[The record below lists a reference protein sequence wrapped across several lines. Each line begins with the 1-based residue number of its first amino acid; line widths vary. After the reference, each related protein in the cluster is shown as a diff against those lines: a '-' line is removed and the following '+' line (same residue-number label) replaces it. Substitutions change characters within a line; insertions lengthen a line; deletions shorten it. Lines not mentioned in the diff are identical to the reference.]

1 MNIIAWCFIIVGFG
15 LQTMLKV
22 DTATRNWVGYQIVTG
37 IGFGLLVSEKRNWY
51 CSSLA
56 EPSLFLL

>member
-1 MNIIAWCFIIVGFG
+1 
-15 LQTMLKV
+15 MLKV